1 MALTFTQVP
10 VKLRI
15 NKDSL
20 ASVIDVLDL
29 INTDNPNNIYDI
41 DTSFHIG
48 SIDQADIVEAGLNTL
63 KDLGVIDTYQWT
75 NATNQ
80 IAGFKRLYLQ

>member
-1 MALTFTQVP
+1 MAVTFTQVP

-15 NKDSL
+15 GKASL
-20 ASVIDVLDL
+20 ASVIDILDL
-29 INTDNPNNIYDI
+29 INSDNPNNIYDI

-48 SIDQADIVEAGLNTL
+48 SIEQADTVEAGLNTL

-75 NATNQ
+75 NTTNQ